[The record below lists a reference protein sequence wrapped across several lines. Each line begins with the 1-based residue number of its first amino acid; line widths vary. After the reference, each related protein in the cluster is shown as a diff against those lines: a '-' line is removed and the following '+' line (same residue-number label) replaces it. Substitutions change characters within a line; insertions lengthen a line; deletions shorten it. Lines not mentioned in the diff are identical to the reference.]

1 MLCQTQ
7 PERATG
13 NSGQLYLIAGLGNPG
28 SRYAATFHNCGF
40 MALDRL
46 AQLFAVKVN
55 KARFKGVYGR
65 GTACGRQVIL
75 LKPETFM
82 NNSGQSLS
90 AAVAYFKVPLDQ
102 VLLLYDD
109 VDIPLGQIR
118 IREKGGPGTHNGMR
132 SVVSALASQQFPR
145 IRIGIGPQPAAMDI
159 ADYVL
164 SRVSPAQQLLLDQ
177 ALQQVAEAVPLWLEH
192 DIQLAMNR
200 VNPSR
205 PHHKEA
211 QQPDA

>member
-1 MLCQTQ
+1 MLFKAQT
-7 PERATG
+7 ERGTG
-13 NSGQLYLIAGLGNPG
+13 GSGKLYLIAGLGNPG

-46 AQLFAVKVN
+46 AESLGIKVN

-65 GTACGRQVIL
+65 GSACGQQVIL

-82 NNSGQSLS
+82 NNSGQSLA
-90 AAVAYFKVPLDQ
+90 AAVAYFKIPLDR

-132 SVVSALASQQFPR
+132 SVVGSLSSQLFPR
-145 IRIGIGPQPAAMDI
+145 IRIGIGPQPAVMDI

-164 SRVSPAQQLLLDQ
+164 SQVSQTQQALLDQ
-177 ALQQVAEAVPLWLEH
+177 ALERVSEAVALWLEH

-205 PHHKEA
+205 QQHKEV